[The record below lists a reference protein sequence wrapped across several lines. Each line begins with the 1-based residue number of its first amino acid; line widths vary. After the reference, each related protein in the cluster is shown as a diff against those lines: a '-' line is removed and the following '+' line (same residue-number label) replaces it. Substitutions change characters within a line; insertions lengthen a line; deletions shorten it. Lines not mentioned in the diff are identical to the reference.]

1 MSIKSIL
8 QIILFLLIIIIIGG
22 IYLLYFYTGPLKN
35 QEISEKLLEIDQ
47 VNKNSNLSSNQEI
60 LEEIDI
66 NKKNILKNTEKKSKK
81 TLDENSQ
88 AKSQQNNKIN
98 VIDKGDDELE
108 NLTKNIEYV
117 TSNNNGDV
125 FKIFAEFGKTNIK
138 DTNILDLENVNGTIT
153 SEIRSQIYISS
164 KYAKYNYSNQNSKFY
179 SNVIINY
186 DNKVITCDNLD
197 LNMTENIAVGYDNV
211 IVKDSNS
218 IMKAQNITLNII
230 TKDISI
236 NSKNKIE
243 IISN

>member
-47 VNKNSNLSSNQEI
+47 VNKNSNLSSNQEV

>member
-1 MSIKSIL
+1 MSVKSIL

-22 IYLLYFYTGPLKN
+22 IYSLYFYSGTLQN

-47 VNKNSNLSSNQEI
+47 VNKNSNLSSNQEV

-66 NKKNILKNTEKKSKK
+66 NEKKILKNTEKKSKK
-81 TLDENSQ
+81 NLNENSQ
-88 AKSQQNNKIN
+88 AKLQQNNEIN
-98 VIDKGDDELE
+98 FIDKGDNELE
-108 NLTKNIEYV
+108 NITKNIEYV
-117 TSNNNGDV
+117 TSNKNGDI

-138 DTNILDLENVNGTIT
+138 DTNILDLENVNGTIA
-153 SEIRSQIYISS
+153 SEMRPQIYISS

-179 SNVIINY
+179 NNVIINY
-186 DNKVITCDNLD
+186 DNKIITCDNLD

-211 IVKDSNS
+211 IVKDGNS
-218 IMKAQNITLNII
+218 VMKAQNITLNII

-243 IISN
+243 IINN

>member
-1 MSIKSIL
+1 MSVKSIL

-47 VNKNSNLSSNQEI
+47 VNKNSNLSSNQEV

-66 NKKNILKNTEKKSKK
+66 NEKKILKNTEKKSKK
-81 TLDENSQ
+81 TLNEKSQ
-88 AKSQQNNKIN
+88 AKLQQNNKIN
-98 VIDKGDDELE
+98 FIDNGNNELE

-117 TSNNNGDV
+117 SSNKNGDI

-243 IISN
+243 IINN

>member
-47 VNKNSNLSSNQEI
+47 VNKNSNLSSNQEV

-98 VIDKGDDELE
+98 VIDKGDDKLE

-125 FKIFAEFGKTNIK
+125 FKIFAEFGKTNII

-153 SEIRSQIYISS
+153 SEIRPQIYISS
-164 KYAKYNYSNQNSKFY
+164 KYAEYNYSNQNSKFY
-179 SNVIINY
+179 NNVIINY
-186 DNKVITCDNLD
+186 DNKIITCDNLD

-211 IVKDSNS
+211 IIKDSNS

-236 NSKNKIE
+236 NSKNKIK

>member
-8 QIILFLLIIIIIGG
+8 QVILFLLIIIILGG
-22 IYLLYFYTGPLKN
+22 IYLLYFYTEPLKN

-47 VNKNSNLSSNQEI
+47 VNKNSNLSSNQEV
-60 LEEIDI
+60 LEKIDI
-66 NKKNILKNTEKKSKK
+66 NEKNILKNSEIKSKK
-81 TLDENSQ
+81 SFTENSQ
-88 AKSQQNNKIN
+88 VKLKQNNKFN
-98 VIDKGDDELE
+98 VIDKEDDELE
-108 NLTKNIEYV
+108 NLTKNIEYL
-117 TSNNNGDV
+117 TTNKNGDV

-153 SEIRSQIYISS
+153 SEIRPQIYISS

-179 SNVIINY
+179 NNVNINY
-186 DNKVITCDNLD
+186 DNKTITCDNLD

-211 IVKDSNS
+211 IVKDGNS

-236 NSKNKIE
+236 NSKDKIK

>member
-211 IVKDSNS
+211 IIKDSNS

-236 NSKNKIE
+236 NSKNKIK

>member
-47 VNKNSNLSSNQEI
+47 VNKNSNLSSNQEV

-98 VIDKGDDELE
+98 VIDKGDE
-108 NLTKNIEYV
+108 
-117 TSNNNGDV
+117 
-125 FKIFAEFGKTNIK
+125 
-138 DTNILDLENVNGTIT
+138 
-153 SEIRSQIYISS
+153 Q
-164 KYAKYNYSNQNSKFY
+164 
-179 SNVIINY
+179 
-186 DNKVITCDNLD
+186 
-197 LNMTENIAVGYDNV
+197 
-211 IVKDSNS
+211 
-218 IMKAQNITLNII
+218 
-230 TKDISI
+230 
-236 NSKNKIE
+236 
-243 IISN
+243 

>member
-1 MSIKSIL
+1 MSVKSIL

-47 VNKNSNLSSNQEI
+47 VNKNSNLSLNQEV

-66 NKKNILKNTEKKSKK
+66 NEKKILKNTEKKSKK
-81 TLDENSQ
+81 TLNEKSQ
-88 AKSQQNNKIN
+88 AKLQQNNKIN
-98 VIDKGDDELE
+98 FIDNGNNELE

-117 TSNNNGDV
+117 SSNKNGDI

-138 DTNILDLENVNGTIT
+138 DTNILDLEKVKGIIT
-153 SEIRSQIYISS
+153 SEIRPQINISS

-179 SNVIINY
+179 NNVIINY
-186 DNKVITCDNLD
+186 DNKIITCDNLD

-211 IVKDSNS
+211 IVKDGNS

-243 IISN
+243 IINN

>member
-236 NSKNKIE
+236 NSKNKIK

>member
-47 VNKNSNLSSNQEI
+47 VNKNSNLSSNQEV

-179 SNVIINY
+179 NNVIINY
-186 DNKVITCDNLD
+186 DNKIITCDNLD

-211 IVKDSNS
+211 IVKDGNS

-243 IISN
+243 IINN

>member
-47 VNKNSNLSSNQEI
+47 VNKNSNLSSNQEV

-88 AKSQQNNKIN
+88 AKLQQNNKIN
-98 VIDKGDDELE
+98 VIVKGDDELE

>member
-47 VNKNSNLSSNQEI
+47 VNKNSNLSSNQEV

-98 VIDKGDDELE
+98 VIDKGDDKLE

-153 SEIRSQIYISS
+153 SEIRSQIIFH
-164 KYAKYNYSNQNSKFY
+164 QNM
-179 SNVIINY
+179 
-186 DNKVITCDNLD
+186 L
-197 LNMTENIAVGYDNV
+197 
-211 IVKDSNS
+211 
-218 IMKAQNITLNII
+218 NITIQIKIQNFII
-230 TKDISI
+230 M
-236 NSKNKIE
+236 
-243 IISN
+243 

>member
-47 VNKNSNLSSNQEI
+47 VNKNSNLSSNQEV

-88 AKSQQNNKIN
+88 AKLQQNNKIN

-117 TSNNNGDV
+117 TSNKNGDV

>member
-164 KYAKYNYSNQNSKFY
+164 KYAEYNYSNQNSKFY
-179 SNVIINY
+179 NNVIINY

-236 NSKNKIE
+236 NSKNKIK

>member
-22 IYLLYFYTGPLKN
+22 IYLFYFYTGPLKN

-47 VNKNSNLSSNQEI
+47 VNKNSNLSSNQEV

-98 VIDKGDDELE
+98 VIDKGDDKLE

-125 FKIFAEFGKTNIK
+125 FKIFAEFGKTNII

-179 SNVIINY
+179 NNVIINY
-186 DNKVITCDNLD
+186 DNKIITCDNLD

-236 NSKNKIE
+236 NSKNKIK